1 MRKGISIEVTA
12 ADRGRLQ
19 SIVRDRNSP
28 QKHVWRARIVLLS
41 SDGLGTMAIMRAV
54 AKGKTVV
61 WRWQQRFMAEGGG
74 ADPRQDPALAHRTA
88 ACRNGRQG
96 D

>member
-28 QKHVWRARIVLLS
+28 QKHVWRARIVLPS

-61 WRWQQRFMAEGGG
+61 WRHVAALYGGVGGG

-88 ACRNGRQG
+88 ACRTRSTG
-96 D
+96 

>member
-12 ADRGRLQ
+12 AERGRLQ

-54 AKGKTVV
+54 AKGK
-61 WRWQQRFMAEGGG
+61 RMRCPAQQRFIPQGSRGLPARS
-74 ADPRQDPALAHRTA
+74 PRPRASHR
-88 ACRNGRQG
+88 
-96 D
+96 